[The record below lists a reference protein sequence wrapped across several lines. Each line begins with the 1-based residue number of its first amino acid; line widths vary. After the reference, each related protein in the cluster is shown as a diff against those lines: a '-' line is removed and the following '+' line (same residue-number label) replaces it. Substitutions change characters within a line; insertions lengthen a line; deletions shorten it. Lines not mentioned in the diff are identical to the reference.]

1 MATEQDRGK
10 AEKDTEEAK
19 TAGEAFASPA
29 VVIRSLRSLRFRR
42 FRCQQIYPL
51 PLFHPRR

>member
-1 MATEQDRGK
+1 MATERDRGK
-10 AEKDTEEAK
+10 AGKEAEGAK

-29 VVIRSLRSLRFRR
+29 IVIRSLRSLRFQR

-51 PLFHPRR
+51 PVFRPRR